1 MLKVDQVLCWVVVW
15 WCWYVGILFTTPS
28 DDLVTY
34 CAPWSSNNVLSRPI
48 YKHTTHLYYNI
59 ETAIGLGT
67 VLAAYI
73 GGLTNCHNLQISVNV
88 DFFGPK
94 QSSLCTGFCC
104 NPHASIRFNPL
115 WVQTLNA
122 SHAIHQKP
130 RGETEGSV
138 VHHHAHRKGAGIHK
152 VLRRNRYLGGVAMGS
167 SMWTSKLAPECHH
180 PLLGPLGVS
189 HQIKKNARM
198 SHGFHLSTGFE
209 VVKSLTSHQGLHD
222 KISWNP
228 IWMDGCGCAD
238 SGGAAVKD
246 RSAAVSYFGTN
257 GFPRADVDRGDR
269 PQNGLHVMFPGAQ
282 HVQQKHTQQNYTKK
296 G

>member
-1 MLKVDQVLCWVVVW
+1 MIWLLTVHRDHQ
-15 WCWYVGILFTTPS
+15 I
-28 DDLVTY
+28 
-34 CAPWSSNNVLSRPI
+34 
-48 YKHTTHLYYNI
+48 LYYPGPYTNTQHTYTTILNSNRLRYCPSSIYWRPHKLPQPTNI
-59 ETAIGLGT
+59 
-67 VLAAYI
+67 
-73 GGLTNCHNLQISVNV
+73 CQVNV

-198 SHGFHLSTGFE
+198 SHGFHLSTAFE

-222 KISWNP
+222 KIS
-228 IWMDGCGCAD
+228 
-238 SGGAAVKD
+238 
-246 RSAAVSYFGTN
+246 
-257 GFPRADVDRGDR
+257 
-269 PQNGLHVMFPGAQ
+269 
-282 HVQQKHTQQNYTKK
+282 
-296 G
+296 